1 MTASPRSIDMED
13 AQPAPEDDGLF
24 VFGPQSVTWK
34 VMASPAASR
43 GTATAVQAQMLHP
56 RIARLIAQASTFE

>member
-1 MTASPRSIDMED
+1 MED

-43 GTATAVQAQMLHP
+43 GTATAVLAQMLHP
-56 RIARLIAQASTFE
+56 RIVGLIAQASTFE